1 MSGFLCETKLDR
13 RRVVRCP
20 CGGDLRVQLGL
31 SITAQSYLLHQA
43 KGRHCHNL
51 HLTVWPACLHIG
63 PLTSFHRCF
72 SIRSTQQASIIQL
85 RHGKAKVSLSGV
97 TYKAAFF
104 PHIRLG
110 FGSTTTTAV
119 AHIST
124 RLYQHQCTHKP
135 FTRTTYLSNLQAIL
149 VLRLDQ
155 RPFKRE
161 NKTARLQAP
170 QSRINRGGQTA
181 NGMQA
186 WLRPANHSSCQ
197 LQLCCGP
204 TWADPKHPPT
214 RNNKTSQLLQ

>member
-85 RHGKAKVSLSGV
+85 RHRKAKVSLSGV

-119 AHIST
+119 AHIAT
-124 RLYQHQCTHKP
+124 RLYQHLCSHKP
-135 FTRTTYLSNLQAIL
+135 SLGPLIFLTFRLFFCSGSMGGILSAKIRHCSFAGSSEQNQQRRPDGQWNAGLAQT
-149 VLRLDQ
+149 DQ
-155 RPFKRE
+155 SQQLSATALLWAQLGRP
-161 NKTARLQAP
+161 KTP
-170 QSRINRGGQTA
+170 SDT
-181 NGMQA
+181 
-186 WLRPANHSSCQ
+186 
-197 LQLCCGP
+197 
-204 TWADPKHPPT
+204 
-214 RNNKTSQLLQ
+214 